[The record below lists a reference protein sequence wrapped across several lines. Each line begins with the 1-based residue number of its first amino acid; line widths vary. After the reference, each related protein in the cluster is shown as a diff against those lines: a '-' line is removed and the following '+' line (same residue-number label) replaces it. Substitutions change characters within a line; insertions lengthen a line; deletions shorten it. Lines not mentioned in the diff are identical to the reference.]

1 MKRLFLAALAGL
13 TIFAGCKKD
22 SDENI
27 ERIEITEGETINMLV
42 GETVQLHVKSY
53 PEDLN
58 DVTKARVYIRE
69 WTSSSAEVASV
80 DRWGEVKA
88 LTDGETVLT
97 VKPEKYDVSA
107 SCRVI
112 VRAIPATEVTI
123 SKNYEAHVGDIVKF
137 SDLKASVSPD
147 SASYKTLNYT
157 SSNSAVA
164 IVGDNGIEAVG
175 LGESKIEVTNREGL
189 KAVCVLKV
197 TPIDVTDIK
206 LKLSD
211 EQGISLK
218 KGDNYKIEINVVPA
232 NATNKTLIW
241 NTDDETIATVE
252 SGVVKGVA
260 AGTATITVKSE
271 DNDTISKSF
280 TVTVTE

>member
-13 TIFAGCKKD
+13 TIFVGCKKD
-22 SDENI
+22 SDENV

-42 GETVQLHVKSY
+42 GEIVQLHVKSY

-58 DVTKARVYIRE
+58 DVTKARVYLRD
-69 WTSSSAEVASV
+69 WSSSSAEVASV

-88 LTDGETVLT
+88 LTDGETVIT

-107 SCRVI
+107 SCRIV
-112 VRAIPATEVTI
+112 VRAIPATEVKI

-175 LGESKIEVTNREGL
+175 IGESKIEVTNREGL
-189 KAVCVLKV
+189 KAVCVFKV

-218 KGDNYKIEINVVPA
+218 KGENYKIEINVVPT
-232 NATNKTLIW
+232 NATNKKLIW
-241 NTDDETIATVE
+241 SSDDETIATVE
-252 SGVVKGVA
+252 SGEVKGVA

>member
-13 TIFAGCKKD
+13 TIFVGCKKD
-22 SDENI
+22 SDENV

-42 GETVQLHVKSY
+42 GEIVQLHVKSY

-58 DVTKARVYIRE
+58 DVTKARVYLRD
-69 WTSSSAEVASV
+69 WSSSSAEVASV

-88 LTDGETVLT
+88 LTDGETVIT

-107 SCRVI
+107 SCRIV
-112 VRAIPATEVTI
+112 VRAIPATEVKI

-175 LGESKIEVTNREGL
+175 IGESKIEVTNREGL

-197 TPIDVTDIK
+197 TPIEVNDIT
-206 LKLSD
+206 LKASA
-211 EQGISLK
+211 EQGITLK
-218 KGDNYKIEINVVPA
+218 KGENFTIEYNVTPA
-232 NATNKTLIW
+232 NATNKNLIW
-241 NTDDETIATVE
+241 STSDATIATVAD
-252 SGVVKGVA
+252 GVVTGVA

-271 DNDTISKSF
+271 DGNFSKSF